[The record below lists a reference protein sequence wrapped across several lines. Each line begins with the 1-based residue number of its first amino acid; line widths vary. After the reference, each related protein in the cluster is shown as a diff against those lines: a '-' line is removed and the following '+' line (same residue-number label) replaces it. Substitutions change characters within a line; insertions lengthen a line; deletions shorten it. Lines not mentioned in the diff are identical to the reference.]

1 MNVNEATALAKRL
14 ESIIRRSRTF
24 AHTTDELRMEILF
37 VAEDLMKYADELDA
51 DMYNE
56 LGTAYEKYDDAMVV
70 G

>member
-1 MNVNEATALAKRL
+1 MNVNEAISLANQL
-14 ESIIRRSRTF
+14 ELLITNSLTYNMSREQLIQGIGF
-24 AHTTDELRMEILF
+24 VSKELRE
-37 VAEDLMKYADELDA
+37 YADKLDA